1 MGLCSGAISSA
12 CYPPPALPALHH
24 RSHRHPATI
33 PLVCSWSANGPLE
46 RGFIFGTQLRLG
58 NHSQFQQTGASIR
71 GKYASRTTTAAFDPE
86 LHSVLV
92 LASDAELYELSN
104 ILYGQSPLS
113 PLLKSMAPG
122 DGSNRGTIAEAI
134 HEQEYGGRDALLER
148 LESRFMF
155 LAADAKATISGRRP
169 TYRDVLLRVRS
180 KLNVP
185 CSVKLSTEDLEA
197 EIFLHLLQDY
207 SSQPKKRQQTKR
219 RGVPYLD
226 AVEKAKGS
234 RFRDNISSAIR
245 LGSEELL
252 TTLLKGSSAV
262 TVSTLQGIITK
273 QLSGKVLVETARY
286 QLAKEALVKGGQAV
300 AAKLES
306 QVAVLAARQTLA
318 GAAARYM
325 TLRSTMMVLG
335 PLLWGTFLA
344 DMLIRSIGT
353 DYARVVRAIYA
364 FAQIRLSRTYGWT
377 RVETL

>member
-1 MGLCSGAISSA
+1 MELCYST
-12 CYPPPALPALHH
+12 ALPARLRHH
-24 RSHRHPATI
+24 HHLKAA
-33 PLVCSWSANGPLE
+33 PLVCSWSAIRSLKGDFLA
-46 RGFIFGTQLRLG
+46 GTQLRLG
-58 NHSQFQQTGASIR
+58 SNSHLVQTGTSGRRKNAL
-71 GKYASRTTTAAFDPE
+71 RTVTAAFDPE
-86 LHSVLV
+86 LHSVLE
-92 LASDAELYELSN
+92 LASDAELTELSN

-113 PLLKSMAPG
+113 PLLKSVAPG
-122 DGSNRGTIAEAI
+122 DGSNRGTIAEAM
-134 HEQEYGGRDALLER
+134 HEQQYGGRDALMER

-155 LAADAKATISGRRP
+155 LAADAKATLSGRRP

-185 CSVKLSTEDLEA
+185 CSIKLSTEDMEA

-207 SSQPKKRQQTKR
+207 SSQPKKRPQPKR
-219 RGVPYLD
+219 RVPYLE
-226 AVEKAKGS
+226 AIERAKGS

-252 TTLLKGSSAV
+252 TTILKGSSAV
-262 TVSTLQGIITK
+262 TMSTLQRFITK
-273 QLSGKVLVETARY
+273 KLSGKVLVETARY

-306 QVAVLAARQTLA
+306 QVAMLAARQTLA
-318 GAAARYM
+318 GAATRYM

-344 DMLIRSIGT
+344 DVVIRSIGT

-377 RVETL
+377 RAETL